1 MRIGLLTDGGYPYT
15 TGKSGLWC
23 DRLVRGLARH
33 EFDIYALSRTAAQE
47 EHGWVA
53 LPPQVRRV
61 RTAPLWAPQ
70 EWAHS
75 HTSAMPPR
83 RLGRRERH
91 RFATCFRELA
101 GAICLAGPGGA
112 DGGNASSGPDAVGR
126 ARNGVPGREGLL
138 RGVPGQRPGGSGGR
152 ASDPNALT
160 ITDLTVS
167 FDALAMGGKVVVGT
181 GATGAEPVVGTAAT
195 GGAPVV
201 GTAPTGGS
209 SRFAEAL
216 YGLADLAHECGGLSG
231 ALRSE
236 TAVRV
241 LEAAC
246 RTPGASRAV
255 QAARVPDYLAFA
267 DLLERALRP
276 LSLDWYDAAGLG
288 DVDLCHAAGGGSAA
302 LPGLLAKRFF
312 GVPLLVTEYG
322 VQLRAQYLAAGDA
335 RVPVR
340 ALMAAFHRRLAA
352 EVYERAALITP
363 GNTHTRRWQEKC
375 GADRAKLRTV
385 YPGMAADR
393 FRAVGE
399 DTSGGD
405 PATLVW
411 VGRIDPAKDLIA
423 LLHAF
428 AEVRR
433 AVPDAR
439 LRIFYAGQASGAA
452 SGGGCGGGAVGGYG
466 ARRAG
471 RDFVGD
477 GGGAG
482 FGGGARGFGS
492 AGRGSAGFGGAV
504 FGGGASGGGAFGG
517 GAHGFGA
524 AGRGSAGYD
533 GAGHGFGAGR
543 SGGSGGSGYVGG
555 SGYAGGSDY
564 GSGPGL
570 AAGSGYGE
578 GSSYGG
584 GSSYGAGSAYGGDG
598 PGYGVGHGYETG
610 PAYGAGPGYGVS
622 PGYAGGS
629 GHGGGAHGSGAP
641 VSPLSPES
649 AAYLAH
655 CRALAA
661 QLFPDEAVDAHA
673 VGENPVSF
681 EEIGGP
687 GAPELADAYAGG
699 SVVVLSSVVEG
710 FPVSLVEAM
719 FCGRATVSTDA
730 GAVVEVI
737 GGTGLVVP
745 PRNPRALADACVAL
759 LRDPERRERL
769 GAAARARAL
778 ELFTV
783 EQNLAAFRGIYLE
796 LMSHCPV
803 RRETVDASGDPVP
816 FAHPAEAHVPG
827 SWAAPAAPSKVAG
840 YSPSWADAGARGG
853 GARSRGSVRATGRAT
868 DPDPSGA
875 TAADPGAPAGS
886 GHSTT
891 GHSGP
896 SRTAPG
902 HSAPTPSDP
911 SGPGPTP
918 PHIGRSGSA
927 HAEEATR

>member
-15 TGKSGLWC
+15 TGESRLWC

-47 EHGWVA
+47 ERGWVA

-75 HTSAMPPR
+75 RTSAQPPR

-101 GAICLAGPGGA
+101 GAICMAGPGGA
-112 DGGNASSGPDAVGR
+112 DGGSASSGPDAVGR
-126 ARNGVPGREGLL
+126 ARNGAPGREGLL
-138 RGVPGQRPGGSGGR
+138 RGVPGQRPGGSAGR
-152 ASDPNALT
+152 ASDPDGLT

-167 FDALAMGGKVVVGT
+167 FDALALGAKVVVGT
-181 GATGAEPVVGTAAT
+181 GTM

-201 GTAPTGGS
+201 GAAATGGS

-216 YGLADLAHECGGLSG
+216 YGLADLAHECGGVSA

-322 VQLRAQYLAAGDA
+322 VQLRAQYLAAGGA

-393 FRAVGE
+393 FQTVGE
-399 DTSGGD
+399 DTSAGD
-405 PATLVW
+405 PTTLVW
-411 VGRIDPAKDLIA
+411 VGRIDPTKDLIA

-433 AVPDAR
+433 AEPDAR

-452 SGGGCGGGAVGGYG
+452 PGTQSHGPGPGLYGDAPDGGRGGGAVGGYG
-466 ARRAG
+466 AGRARRAG

-477 GGGAG
+477 GGGSG
-482 FGGGARGFGS
+482 HGGGARGCGS
-492 AGRGSAGFGGAV
+492 AGGGSAGFGGTV
-504 FGGGASGGGAFGG
+504 FGGAFGG
-517 GAHGFGA
+517 GAYGFGA

-533 GAGHGFGAGR
+533 GAGHGVGAGR
-543 SGGSGGSGYVGG
+543 SGGSGGS
-555 SGYAGGSDY
+555 DY
-564 GSGPGL
+564 GSGSGL
-570 AAGSGYGE
+570 GAGSGYGE
-578 GSSYGG
+578 GSSYGVG
-584 GSSYGAGSAYGGDG
+584 PSYGAGSAYGVDG
-598 PGYGVGHGYETG
+598 PAYGVGQGYETG
-610 PAYGAGPGYGVS
+610 PAYGAGPGHGAG

-629 GHGGGAHGSGAP
+629 GHGGGAHGFGAP
-641 VSPLSPES
+641 ASPLSPES

-655 CRALAA
+655 CRGLAA

-673 VGENPVSF
+673 VGDNPVSF

-687 GAPELADAYAGG
+687 GAPELADAYASG

-803 RRETVDASGDPVP
+803 RRETVDESGAPVP

-827 SWAAPAAPSKVAG
+827 SWAALAAPSKAAG
-840 YSPSWADAGARGG
+840 YAPSWADVGAHGG
-853 GARSRGSVRATGRAT
+853 GARSTGTARATGRAT
-868 DPDPSGA
+868 DPDPVGA
-875 TAADPGAPAGS
+875 TGADPGVAAGS

-902 HSAPTPSDP
+902 HSSPTPSDP

-918 PHIGRSGSA
+918 PDIGRSGSA
-927 HAEEATR
+927 HSEEATR